1 MQATCG
7 SFFGGGG
14 VVWALATV
22 CTCAGVSGELPTA
35 AAAGSSPLSSSVV
48 DDDDE
53 EVDESES
60 DCESDDELDGVVG
73 AKTSSLSSSS
83 SSASPGRPVLLG
95 PEDTGIVVGV
105 CVVVVVAVDVCVMV
119 RTRCWPSWAVRVTC
133 LRLG

>member
-1 MQATCG
+1 MVC
-7 SFFGGGG
+7 
-14 VVWALATV
+14 ALATV

-35 AAAGSSPLSSSVV
+35 AAAGSSPLSSSVE
-48 DDDDE
+48 DDDE
-53 EVDESES
+53 EVDESEP

-83 SSASPGRPVLLG
+83 CSVSPGRPVLLG